1 MFKPLRDWL
10 DQRTGYR
17 DLLAPWRQR
26 VLPNGPSW
34 ALTSASVLFWLLIIE
49 VVTGFLMMGTYTP
62 STTGAWASV
71 LFIEQSW
78 AGSFIRGVH
87 YFTAHTMIV
96 LFAVHVVRVLVAAA
110 FRPPR
115 ELIWITGLLLM
126 PLVIGWAMTGNP
138 LTGSQKGM
146 IQIEVEGNIMGATP
160 LIGPLLQRLVIG
172 GDEVGQVTLT
182 HLYFL
187 HVAAIPVLVTL
198 LLVLHIQQVQ
208 RHALASEGVGWDQRS
223 AGPPAVVPVEGSNI
237 NETTTSTELVGR
249 RCAGPTLLPYFPYQT
264 ARNMF
269 ALTVVLGF
277 ISYLAI
283 FWKAPLEAPA
293 DPTVPYSP
301 RPEWYFRCLFE
312 LRHYFTGELEFVAT
326 HVVPAV
332 ALLVLLALPM
342 FDRKLPGWPSRIAR
356 GAVVVIGLA
365 SLLGLTAVSYWRDI
379 DDKEH
384 IATNEQ
390 LDVIS
395 ERIRHLATTQPLPPE
410 GPLELLLNDP
420 EIQGPIL
427 FKRHCV
433 SCHSHADADGSGL
446 VAETPSAPNLKGFG
460 TTQWIAGLL
469 DPERIKS
476 DAYFGKTKMAEG
488 DMVGAIAG
496 HFDGIEGDD
505 LTMLKKELA
514 QVAVALSAEAGHMA
528 AESGSS
534 TADDIKA
541 GVTLMTDKFGCCDCH
556 HFRDKGE
563 LGSAPDLTGYGSRE
577 WLIGMIRNP
586 LHERFYPEDH
596 NDRMPAFAAEQ
607 GESSGNLMTQREV
620 EIVADWLRGRTGNV
634 ELKPKSGAPAT
645 RTIATH

>member
-17 DLLAPWRQR
+17 DLVAPWRQR
-26 VLPNGPSW
+26 VLPKGPSW

-49 VVTGFLMMGTYTP
+49 IVTGFLMMGTYTP

-115 ELIWITGLLLM
+115 ELIWITGLMLM

-160 LIGPLLQRLVIG
+160 VIGPLLQRLVIG

-208 RHALASEGVGWDQRS
+208 RHALTAED
-223 AGPPAVVPVEGSNI
+223 
-237 NETTTSTELVGR
+237 TSVATDN
-249 RCAGPTLLPYFPYQT
+249 ATPLPYFPYQT
-264 ARNMF
+264 ARNMVV
-269 ALTVVLGF
+269 LTIVLGF
-277 ISYLAI
+277 ISYCAI
-283 FWKAPLEAPA
+283 FLKAPLEAPA

-332 ALLVLLALPM
+332 ALLVLLALPVL
-342 FDRKLPGWPSRIAR
+342 DRKLPGWPSRIAR

-460 TTQWIAGLL
+460 TTQWIAGVL

-505 LTMLKKELA
+505 LATLKKEFA
-514 QVAVALSAEAGHMA
+514 QVAVALSAEAGQVA
-528 AESGSS
+528 AEPGSS

-541 GVTLMTDKFGCCDCH
+541 GVTLMTDKFGCLDCH

-577 WLIGMIRNP
+577 WLVGMIRNP

-620 EIVADWLRGRTGNV
+620 EIIADWLRGRTGNV